1 MQEVVYRV
9 LTLVSGLVVD
19 APIGTNLGLLHLFW
33 MLLSGKLLLSR
44 GAIFPG
50 LGAVGLPAGAER
62 RAWIAL
68 GQGSWTSDR
77 LATSWARVV
86 EAEGLWQPHRH
97 GGYRPVAVD
106 ITAFW
111 RPRLQGC
118 PTSHYSA
125 EAGKALPA
133 IPVGIIARVGS
144 VARQRFGL
152 PLGLVR
158 ADPDDP
164 SPSAHRRALL
174 KRAVQLQAADD
185 VLVMDREFTV
195 AQVQAAGA
203 TVWVTRLLKS
213 VTARRADPPPYA
225 GRGRPATHGD
235 LVRPLARRRK
245 EREIPATPPDRVI
258 TWTEHGR
265 DGDRTLRAEQWTGLV
280 VPDAAPG
287 SPTFTIVAI
296 SDPAYA
302 QPLLVATP
310 LALTPQ
316 VLRELYRDR
325 WPIEQI
331 PLAAKQMLGA
341 ARQFVHEQETCQR
354 FPELALLAGA
364 VLTYAAATSPAVP
377 TGSWDRQPQRT
388 PGRLRRLLAQADFP
402 QAFPLPQRLRRKVAV
417 TDHLPTGFRGQRRP
431 RTPSPASSGT
441 SDAPPSSASVACVG
455 GN

>member
-1 MQEVVYRV
+1 MQEAVYRV
-9 LTLVSGLVVD
+9 LTLVSALVVD
-19 APIGTNLGLLHLFW
+19 VPIGTNLGLLHLFW
-33 MLLSGKLLLSR
+33 MVLCGKLLLSR

-50 LGAVGLPAGAER
+50 LSAVGLSAGAAR
-62 RAWIAL
+62 RAWAAL
-68 GQGSWTSDR
+68 GRGRWTSHR
-77 LATSWARVV
+77 LVKQWAVVV
-86 EAEGLWQPHRH
+86 EAEGVWQPHQH

-106 ITAFW
+106 ITGFW

-133 IPVGIIARVGS
+133 IPLGIIARVGS
-144 VARQRFGL
+144 VAQQRFGL

-164 SPSAHRRALL
+164 SPRAHRRALL
-174 KRAVQLQAADD
+174 ERAVDVQAPTD

-195 AQVQAAGA
+195 GQVQAAGA
-203 TVWVTRLLKS
+203 TAWVTRLLKN
-213 VTARRADPPPYA
+213 VTARRAEPPPYP
-225 GRGRPATHGD
+225 GRGRPAKYGD
-235 LVRPLARRRK
+235 LVRPLARRRRG
-245 EREIPATPPDRVI
+245 REIPATPPDRV
-258 TWTEHGR
+258 TEWTDHGS

-296 SDPAYA
+296 SDPAYTE
-302 QPLLVATP
+302 PLLVATP
-310 LALTPQ
+310 LALSPQ
-316 VLRELYRDR
+316 VLRDLYRDR
-325 WPIEQI
+325 WPVEQL

-377 TGSWDRQPQRT
+377 TGSWDRLPRRT

-402 QAFPLPQRLRRKVAV
+402 TDFPLPQRLRRKVAV
-417 TDHLPTGFRGQRRP
+417 TDHLPKGYWGQRHR
-431 RTPSPASSGT
+431 PSPTPPASGT
-441 SDAPPSSASVACVG
+441 PVIPPASTAVA
-455 GN
+455 